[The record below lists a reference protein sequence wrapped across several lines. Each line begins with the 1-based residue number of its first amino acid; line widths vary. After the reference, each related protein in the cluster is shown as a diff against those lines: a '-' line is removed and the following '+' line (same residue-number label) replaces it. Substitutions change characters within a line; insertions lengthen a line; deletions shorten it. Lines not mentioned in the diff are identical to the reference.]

1 MSNTTT
7 IDQSRK
13 ESINLEDYNYNLH
26 LNQIAQEAF
35 HPRDQCKLMILKDQ
49 QIIHKKFYNIID
61 YLEPNDILVLNETKV
76 QHAKLEGKKE
86 TGAKIIVTLTKKI
99 TSLQYEARIKG
110 NKLKENLKLIFKN
123 NEAIIKKKEDDVFF
137 LEFQKE
143 LQESDLEIVTPP
155 YIKKKVIEKDY
166 QTVFAHTAGSLA
178 APTAGLHFTQEL
190 LKKIEQKGIKI
201 AKLRLDISFETFLT
215 VKDPNNHKTGK
226 EFFTLD
232 KHNVEIINSNPTNII
247 AVGTT
252 VVKCLES
259 CQWHSGK
266 ILPTTGD
273 STIFIKPGYEFKAP
287 IKAMITNF
295 HLPKSSLLLL
305 TAAYAGRERILKA
318 YNEAVKENY
327 RFFSLGDA
335 MMIWKE

>member
-1 MSNTTT
+1 MKNTTS
-7 IDQSRK
+7 IDQSK
-13 ESINLEDYNYNLH
+13 NKSINLEDYNYH
-26 LNQIAQEAF
+26 LPLTQIAQEAF

-49 QIIHKKFYNIID
+49 EILHKKFYHIID

-76 QHAKLEGKKE
+76 QHAKIEGKKE

-99 TSLQYEARIKG
+99 TPLQYEARIKG

-123 NEAIIKKKEDDVFF
+123 NQAIITKKEDDVFYLKF
-137 LEFQKE
+137 EKE

-166 QTVFAHTAGSLA
+166 QTVFAHTPGSLA
-178 APTAGLHFTQEL
+178 APTAGLHFTNEL
-190 LKKIEQKGIKI
+190 LKKIEKKGIKI
-201 AKLRLDISFETFLT
+201 AKLRLDISFETFLP
-215 VKDPNNHKTGK
+215 VRDPNNHKTGK

-232 KHNVEIINSNPTNII
+232 EHNAGIINTNPTNII

-259 CQWHSGK
+259 CTWQEGK

-273 STIFIKPGYEFKAP
+273 STIFIKPGYKFQAP
-287 IKAMITNF
+287 IKAMVTNF

-305 TAAYAGRERILKA
+305 TASYAGRERILKA
-318 YNEAVKENY
+318 YNQAVKENY